1 MYLHCRLSSLFSESI
16 QKAEDLSWRARAT
29 KPTNVRDLEA
39 LIMGGITA
47 NTVLQSL
54 HVLSTDISGF
64 TDAVKGIHYS
74 YRDMMKVFK
83 ADHEAVFRLVNYIE
97 NGLIKG
103 G

>member
-1 MYLHCRLSSLFSESI
+1 MGTKI
-16 QKAEDLSWRARAT
+16 GARARREVRAT
-29 KPTNVRDLEA
+29 KPTSVRDLEA

-54 HVLSTDISGF
+54 HVLSTDILGLI
-64 TDAVKGIHYS
+64 DAVKGIHYS